1 MPHIKHKE
9 KLNIKV
15 ISDIEVLNNTIL
27 GINDVVFVT
36 IMYIYCIVTMYWV
49 YVLK

>member
-9 KLNIKV
+9 KLNIEV

-36 IMYIYCIVTMYWV
+36 IMYIYCIVNMYFV